1 MVYTYEDVTALRIGY
16 SLDDMN
22 AEMVPYEILKGS

>member
-16 SLDDMN
+16 SLDAMN
-22 AEMVPYEILKGS
+22 ADWKWFYMKF